1 VAVKLLLWAA
11 LSLAALLADPARTEA
26 DRAADGARKPAET
39 LALAGVAE
47 GWKVA
52 ELFPGGG
59 YYSRLLSRAVGP
71 AGRVTLIPWGEPQTG
86 RSRTLAADPR
96 FANVTVFEES
106 LLAFRPAEP
115 LDLVFTIQNY
125 HDIASPQRAQAN
137 QVVFRALKPGGVY
150 LVGDHAA
157 RAGSGYRDL
166 PLHRIDEAVVVRE
179 VTAAGFVLAGESQAL
194 RNGADDRTKN
204 VFDPAIRG
212 RTDQFLLRF
221 VKPPVSPSAAGARP

>member
-1 VAVKLLLWAA
+1 MKLLLWAL
-11 LSLAALLADPARTEA
+11 LSLAALLADPARTDA
-26 DRAADGARKPAET
+26 DRAADAARKPAET
-39 LALAGVAE
+39 LAFVGVQE

-71 AGRVTLIPWGEPQTG
+71 AGKVYLIPWGEPQTG
-86 RSRTLAADPR
+86 RSLALTRDAR
-96 FANVTVFEES
+96 FSNLVFFEQS
-106 LLAFRPAEP
+106 FLAFRPEQP
-115 LDLVFTIQNY
+115 LDLVFTMQNY
-125 HDIASPQRAQAN
+125 HDIASPQRAQVN

-150 LVGDHAA
+150 FIGDHAA

-166 PLHRIDEAVVVRE
+166 PLHRIDEALVVKE

-194 RNGADDRTKN
+194 RNPADDRSRN

-212 RTDQFLLRF
+212 HTDQFLLKF
-221 VKPPVSPSAAGARP
+221 VKPAK